1 MDTTVYIQIIV
12 FILCLF
18 LSAFFSSSETSL
30 MGANKMRMKKLA
42 EEGNKN
48 AQTYLYLVD
57 NSTILLSTILIGNNL
72 VNIGASS
79 IATSLAITFF
89 EDKGVGIAT
98 GLVTLLVLVFGE
110 ITPKSLAR
118 NNSDNLAL
126 KLSRPIYILS
136 KILRPI
142 IAILN
147 VITGALI
154 HLLGGNKDSTQ
165 DLITQDDLRTMI
177 KVSQEQG
184 EILDSEKDM
193 IDNVFEIKASQ
204 VKDIMTPRTDIIAI
218 DSEMT
223 YEEIKDLF
231 NNNEFSR
238 LPVYYDNIDSIK
250 GIIHIRDLISKDI
263 DIDHFNILDYVRE
276 PFFVYEYH
284 NVSKLFKSLREE
296 KTHMAIVLDEYGGTA
311 GLITIEDILEELVG
325 EIEDEY
331 DIENIDIQIVGP
343 NEAIIEGSTKI
354 ELVNEM
360 FNSKIEDDSYESIGG
375 VVFGKLGRMPEIGDK
390 VQIDNMNFEI
400 MSMDYN
406 RIEYLRLTRDE

>member
-118 NNSDNLAL
+118 NNPDNLAL

-390 VQIDNMNFEI
+390 VQIDNMSFEI

>member
-263 DIDHFNILDYVRE
+263 DIDYFNILDYVRE

-390 VQIDNMNFEI
+390 VQIDNMSFEI

>member
-118 NNSDNLAL
+118 NNPDNLAL

-263 DIDHFNILDYVRE
+263 DIDYFNILDYVRE